1 MAQPPLLTRRGIK
14 NKNNMTKITRL
25 DVSAFTIPTDLPEA
39 DGTIEWDST
48 TIVIVEAHAGNQIGI
63 GFTYGDLSAGRVIDR
78 VLSPLIIGKDVMAV
92 EERWME
98 MIRAVRNIG
107 RPGI

>member
-1 MAQPPLLTRRGIK
+1 MS
-14 NKNNMTKITRL
+14 KITQL

-48 TIVIVEAHAGNQIGI
+48 TIVIVEVRAGGKTGI

-78 VLSPLIIGKDVMAV
+78 VLSPLVLGADAMAT
-92 EERWME
+92 ERTWMS
-98 MIRAVRNIG
+98 MLRAVRNIG
-107 RPGI
+107 RPGIASHAI